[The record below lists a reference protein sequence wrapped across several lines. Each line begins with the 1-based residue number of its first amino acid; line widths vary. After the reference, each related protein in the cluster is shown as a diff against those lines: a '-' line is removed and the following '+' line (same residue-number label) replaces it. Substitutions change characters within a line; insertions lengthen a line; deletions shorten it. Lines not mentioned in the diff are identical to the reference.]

1 MISNKTFMQI
11 AYNIANESKAIK
23 RKVGAIIV
31 KDNNIIAVGYNG
43 TPSGFDNSCEEKCCK
58 GVAGAGTY
66 RNQLI
71 TLPEVLHAESNAIA
85 KCARSVNSSEGADIY
100 TTTCP
105 CLECAKMIIQA
116 GIKNVYYSEEYKS
129 QDGLNLLVKAGIQ
142 VTQILDE
149 GLQTILRI
157 KEISEEQIEEL
168 KKELNEAD
176 VLYYSGMDLIKS
188 SGFVKSSGETFTV
201 EKENKKE
208 DLYFEDRNKEIEKRM
223 KELEDELYKNK
234 KLASY
239 YMQISNL
246 SKSVDELTKRQG

>member
-43 TPSGFDNSCEEKCCK
+43 TPSGFDNSCEEECCK

-66 RNQLI
+66 KNHLI
-71 TLPEVLHAESNAIA
+71 TRPEVLHAESNAIA

-116 GIKNVYYSEEYKS
+116 GIRNVYYSEEYKS

-157 KEISEEQIEEL
+157 KEISEEF
-168 KKELNEAD
+168 KKIL
-176 VLYYSGMDLIKS
+176 
-188 SGFVKSSGETFTV
+188 
-201 EKENKKE
+201 KKE

-223 KELEDELYKNK
+223 KELEDELCKNK

-246 SKSVDELTKRQG
+246 SKSIDELTKRQG

>member
-66 RNQLI
+66 KNHLI
-71 TLPEVLHAESNAIA
+71 TRPEVLHAESNAIA

-129 QDGLNLLVKAGIQ
+129 QEGLNLLVKAGIQ

-149 GLQTILRI
+149 GLQTILKI
-157 KEISEEQIEEL
+157 EINDVTEEQI
-168 KKELNEAD
+168 KELSNEVD
-176 VLYYSGMDLIKS
+176 VVYSGMDLIKS
-188 SGFVKSSGETFTV
+188 SGFVKSSGKTFTV

-223 KELEDELYKNK
+223 KELEDELRKNS

>member
-66 RNQLI
+66 KNHLI
-71 TLPEVLHAESNAIA
+71 TRPEVLHAESNAIA

-116 GIKNVYYSEEYKS
+116 GIKNVFYAEEYKS
-129 QDGLNLLVKAGIQ
+129 QEGLNLLVKAGIQ
-142 VTQILDE
+142 VAQILDE
-149 GLQTILRI
+149 GLQTILKI
-157 KEISEEQIEEL
+157 EEPTEEQKEKF
-168 KKELNEAD
+168 KKIIN
-176 VLYYSGMDLIKS
+176 
-188 SGFVKSSGETFTV
+188 
-201 EKENKKE
+201 KE
-208 DLYFEDRNKEIEKRM
+208 DLYFEDRNKEIERRM
-223 KELEDELYKNK
+223 KELADEN
-234 KLASY
+234 
-239 YMQISNL
+239 
-246 SKSVDELTKRQG
+246 TKRQG

>member
-43 TPSGFDNSCEEKCCK
+43 TPSGFDNSCEEECCK

-66 RNQLI
+66 KNHLI
-71 TLPEVLHAESNAIA
+71 TRPEVLHAESNAIA
-85 KCARSVNSSEGADIY
+85 KCARSVNSSEGADLY

-116 GIKNVYYSEEYKS
+116 GIKNVFYAEEYKS

-142 VTQILDE
+142 VTQL
-149 GLQTILRI
+149 
-157 KEISEEQIEEL
+157 
-168 KKELNEAD
+168 
-176 VLYYSGMDLIKS
+176 
-188 SGFVKSSGETFTV
+188 FVKGGGKTFTV

-208 DLYFEDRNKEIEKRM
+208 DFYFEDRNKEIEKRM
-223 KELEDELYKNK
+223 KELEDELRKNS

-246 SKSVDELTKRQG
+246 SKSIDELTKRQG

>member
-1 MISNKTFMQI
+1 MIINAKKN
-11 AYNIANESKAIK
+11 AA
-23 RKVGAIIV
+23 
-31 KDNNIIAVGYNG
+31 
-43 TPSGFDNSCEEKCCK
+43 K
-58 GVAGAGTY
+58 GIPGAGTY
-66 RNQLI
+66 KNHLI
-71 TLPEVLHAESNAIA
+71 TRPEVLHAESNAIA
-85 KCARSVNSSEGADIY
+85 KCARSVNSSEGADLY

-116 GIKNVYYSEEYKS
+116 GIKNVFYAEEYKS

-149 GLQTILRI
+149 GLQTILKIEI
-157 KEISEEQIEEL
+157 KNTLEEQIEEL

-188 SGFVKSSGETFTV
+188 SGFVKSNGKTFTV
-201 EKENKKE
+201 EKEIKKE

-223 KELEDELYKNK
+223 KEFEDELCKNK

-246 SKSVDELTKRQG
+246 FKSVDDLQKDKVNKIKSYE

>member
-43 TPSGFDNSCEEKCCK
+43 TPSGFDNSCEEECCK

-66 RNQLI
+66 KNHLI
-71 TLPEVLHAESNAIA
+71 TRPEVLHAESNAIA

-105 CLECAKMIIQA
+105 RLECAKMIIQA

-149 GLQTILRI
+149 GLQTILKIEI
-157 KEISEEQIEEL
+157 KNTSEEQIEEL
-168 KKELNEAD
+168 KKELN
-176 VLYYSGMDLIKS
+176 
-188 SGFVKSSGETFTV
+188 
-201 EKENKKE
+201 KE
-208 DLYFEDRNKEIEKRM
+208 DFYFEDRNKEIEKRM
-223 KELEDELYKNK
+223 KELEDELRKNS

-246 SKSVDELTKRQG
+246 SKSVDEFTKRQG

>member
-11 AYNIANESKAIK
+11 AYDIANESKAIK

-43 TPSGFDNSCEEKCCK
+43 TPSGFDNSCEEECCK

-66 RNQLI
+66 KNHLI
-71 TLPEVLHAESNAIA
+71 TRPEVLHAESNAIA
-85 KCARSVNSSEGADIY
+85 KCARSVNSSEGADLY

-129 QDGLNLLVKAGIQ
+129 QEGLNLLVKAGIQ

-149 GLQTILRI
+149 GLQTILKIEI
-157 KEISEEQIEEL
+157 KNTTEEQIEEF
-168 KKELNEAD
+168 KKEFNKANII
-176 VLYYSGMDLIKS
+176 YSGMDFAK
-188 SGFVKSSGETFTV
+188 GGDKTFTV

-223 KELEDELYKNK
+223 KELEDELRKNK

>member
-11 AYNIANESKAIK
+11 AYDIANESKAIK

-43 TPSGFDNSCEEKCCK
+43 TPSGFDNKCEEEYCK
-58 GVAGAGTY
+58 GVAGAGNY
-66 RNQLI
+66 KNHLI
-71 TLPEVLHAESNAIA
+71 TGPEVLHAESNAIA
-85 KCARSVNSSEGADIY
+85 KCARSVNSSEGADLY

-116 GIKNVYYSEEYKS
+116 GIKNVFYAEEYKS
-129 QDGLNLLVKAGIQ
+129 QEGLNLLVKAGIQ

-149 GLQTILRI
+149 GLQTILKIEI
-157 KEISEEQIEEL
+157 KNTSEEQIEEL
-168 KKELNEAD
+168 KKEFNKANII
-176 VLYYSGMDLIKS
+176 YSGMDFAKGS
-188 SGFVKSSGETFTV
+188 DKTFTV
-201 EKENKKE
+201 EKEIKKE
-208 DLYFEDRNKEIEKRM
+208 HLYFEDRNKEMEKRM

-246 SKSVDELTKRQG
+246 SKSIDELTKRQG

>member
-66 RNQLI
+66 KNHLI
-71 TLPEVLHAESNAIA
+71 TRPEVLHAESNAIA

-129 QDGLNLLVKAGIQ
+129 QEGLNLLVKAGIQ

-149 GLQTILRI
+149 GLQTILKI
-157 KEISEEQIEEL
+157 EINDVTEEQI
-168 KKELNEAD
+168 KELSNEVD
-176 VLYYSGMDLIKS
+176 VVYSGMDLIKS
-188 SGFVKSSGETFTV
+188 SGFVKSSGKTFTV

-223 KELEDELYKNK
+223 KELEDELRKNS

-246 SKSVDELTKRQG
+246 SKSIDELTKRQG

>member
-43 TPSGFDNSCEEKCCK
+43 TPSGFDNSCEEECCK

-66 RNQLI
+66 KNHLI
-71 TLPEVLHAESNAIA
+71 TRPEVLHAESNAIA

-149 GLQTILRI
+149 GLQTILKI
-157 KEISEEQIEEL
+157 EMNDVIEEQI
-168 KKELNEAD
+168 KELSNKVD
-176 VLYYSGMDLIKS
+176 VIYSGMDFAKGS
-188 SGFVKSSGETFTV
+188 DKTVTV

-208 DLYFEDRNKEIEKRM
+208 DFYFEDRNKEIEKRM
-223 KELEDELYKNK
+223 KELEDELRKNS

>member
-43 TPSGFDNSCEEKCCK
+43 TPSGFDNNCEEECCK

-66 RNQLI
+66 KNHLI
-71 TLPEVLHAESNAIA
+71 TRPEVLHAESNAIA

-129 QDGLNLLVKAGIQ
+129 DEGLNLLVKAGIQ

-149 GLQTILRI
+149 GLQTILKIEI
-157 KEISEEQIEEL
+157 KNTSEEQIEEL
-168 KKELNEAD
+168 SNKVDAI
-176 VLYYSGMDLIKS
+176 YSGIDFAKG
-188 SGFVKSSGETFTV
+188 SGKTFTV

-223 KELEDELYKNK
+223 KELEDELRKNS

>member
-43 TPSGFDNSCEEKCCK
+43 TPSGFDNSCEEECCK

-66 RNQLI
+66 KNHLI
-71 TLPEVLHAESNAIA
+71 TRPEVLHAESNAIA

-116 GIKNVYYSEEYKS
+116 GIRNVYYSEEYKS

-157 KEISEEQIEEL
+157 KEISEEF
-168 KKELNEAD
+168 KKIL
-176 VLYYSGMDLIKS
+176 
-188 SGFVKSSGETFTV
+188 
-201 EKENKKE
+201 KKE

-223 KELEDELYKNK
+223 KELEDELCKNK
-234 KLASY
+234 KLAPY

-246 SKSVDELTKRQG
+246 SKSIDELTKRQG

>member
-43 TPSGFDNSCEEKCCK
+43 TPSGFDNNCEEECCK

-66 RNQLI
+66 KNHLI
-71 TLPEVLHAESNAIA
+71 TRPEVLHAESNAIA

-129 QDGLNLLVKAGIQ
+129 DEGLNLLVKAGIQ

-149 GLQTILRI
+149 GLQTILKI
-157 KEISEEQIEEL
+157 ETPNDEEL
-168 KKELNEAD
+168 KNLKKQSEQSWRTLIVPNVPDSNGD
-176 VLYYSGMDLIKS
+176 VFSKDCLESL
-188 SGFVKSSGETFTV
+188 
-201 EKENKKE
+201 EKQTKM
-208 DLYFEDRNKEIEKRM
+208 YFDDRNKEIERRM
-223 KELEDELYKNK
+223 ERREKFGVSIHPEDLSHLYNEIK
-234 KLASY
+234 
-239 YMQISNL
+239 NL
-246 SKSVDELTKRQG
+246 SKSVDELKQKTRLI

>member
-23 RKVGAIIV
+23 RKVGAVIV

-66 RNQLI
+66 KNHLI
-71 TLPEVLHAESNAIA
+71 TRPEVLHAESNAIA

-129 QDGLNLLVKAGIQ
+129 QEGLNLLVKAGIQ
-142 VTQILDE
+142 VTRISDE
-149 GLQTILRI
+149 GLQTILKI
-157 KEISEEQIEEL
+157 ETKTISEE
-168 KKELNEAD
+168 K
-176 VLYYSGMDLIKS
+176 
-188 SGFVKSSGETFTV
+188 
-201 EKENKKE
+201 NKKE

-223 KELEDELYKNK
+223 KEFTE
-234 KLASY
+234 
-239 YMQISNL
+239 
-246 SKSVDELTKRQG
+246 RQG

>member
-11 AYNIANESKAIK
+11 AYDIANESKAIK

-43 TPSGFDNSCEEKCCK
+43 TPSGFDNSCEEECCK

-66 RNQLI
+66 KNHLI
-71 TLPEVLHAESNAIA
+71 TRPEVLHAESNAIA

-116 GIKNVYYSEEYKS
+116 GIKNVFYSEEYKS

-149 GLQTILRI
+149 GLQTILKIEI
-157 KEISEEQIEEL
+157 KNITEEQI
-168 KKELNEAD
+168 KELSNKVDA
-176 VLYYSGMDLIKS
+176 VYSGMDLIKS
-188 SGFVKSSGETFTV
+188 SGFVESNGKTFTV
-201 EKENKKE
+201 EKEIKKE
-208 DLYFEDRNKEIEKRM
+208 DLYFEDRNKEIERRM
-223 KELEDELYKNK
+223 KELEDELCKNK

-246 SKSVDELTKRQG
+246 SKSIDELTKGQG

>member
-11 AYNIANESKAIK
+11 AYDIANESKAIK

-43 TPSGFDNSCEEKCCK
+43 TPSGFDNSCEEECCK

-66 RNQLI
+66 KNHLI
-71 TLPEVLHAESNAIA
+71 TRPEVLHAESNAIA
-85 KCARSVNSSEGADIY
+85 KCARSVNSSEGADLY

-116 GIKNVYYSEEYKS
+116 GIKNVFYAEEYKS

-149 GLQTILRI
+149 GLQTILKIEI
-157 KEISEEQIEEL
+157 KNTTEEQIEEF
-168 KKELNEAD
+168 KKEFNKANII
-176 VLYYSGMDLIKS
+176 YSGMDFAK
-188 SGFVKSSGETFTV
+188 GGDKTFTV

-223 KELEDELYKNK
+223 KELEDELRKNS